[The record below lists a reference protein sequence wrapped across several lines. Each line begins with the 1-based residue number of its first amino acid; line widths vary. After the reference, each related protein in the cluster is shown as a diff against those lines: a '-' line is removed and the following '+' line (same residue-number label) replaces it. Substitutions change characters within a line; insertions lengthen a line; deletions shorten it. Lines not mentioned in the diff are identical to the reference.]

1 MSLEDLGLI
10 DYEVVDKTL
19 LLDGDIVIYQ
29 PYCVFNEDDDQSR
42 KLIAKN
48 INTKIERLMEA
59 AECNTYIMFVTTKF
73 NFRDHLVDDYKANR
87 QDVERPVNLA
97 WAKRWAVD
105 NLNTHFHKGMEA
117 DDLLGT
123 HQTDDTVIWSLD
135 KDLRQIP
142 GSHLDDATQKVVE
155 VTDLGSLEDRGK
167 KVYFDGTLG
176 LYFQLLTGDSTDN
189 IVGCGIREL
198 TVYKSGAKKG
208 QEYYKRKGVGPK
220 KALALLADLDLD
232 AALDVVVDEY
242 KKIHGDNWQVEL
254 ETQANLLFMIREQYG
269 EIVQRWTYDNR
280 EEYFDLVKG
289 VILYDYDKE
298 AVENC

>member
-1 MSLEDLGLI
+1 M
-10 DYEVVDKTL
+10 
-19 LLDGDIVIYQ
+19 
-29 PYCVFNEDDDQSR
+29 
-42 KLIAKN
+42 
-48 INTKIERLMEA
+48 
-59 AECNTYIMFVTTKF
+59 
-73 NFRDHLVDDYKANR
+73 
-87 QDVERPVNLA
+87 
-97 WAKRWAVD
+97 
-105 NLNTHFHKGMEA
+105 
-117 DDLLGT
+117 
-123 HQTDDTVIWSLD
+123 
-135 KDLRQIP
+135 
-142 GSHLDDATQKVVE
+142 
-155 VTDLGSLEDRGK
+155 
-167 KVYFDGTLG
+167 
-176 LYFQLLTGDSTDN
+176 
-189 IVGCGIREL
+189 GCGIREL

>member
-29 PYCVFNEDDDQSR
+29 PCCVFNEDDDQSR

-155 VTDLGSLEDRGK
+155 VTELGSLEDRGK
-167 KVYFDGTLG
+167 KIYFDGTLG

>member
-10 DYEVVDKTL
+10 DYEVKDRTL

-29 PYCVFNEDDDQSR
+29 PCCVFNEDDDQSR

-155 VTDLGSLEDRGK
+155 VTELGSLEDRGK

-220 KALALLADLDLD
+220 KALTLLADLDLD
-232 AALDVVVDEY
+232 AALDVVVEEY
-242 KKIHGDNWQVEL
+242 KKIHGSSWQSEL

-269 EIVQRWTYDNR
+269 EIIQRWTYDNR